1 METADMN
8 DTPPTASCN
17 CNRRDF
23 LTTTTVGLGAA
34 GLVAATVPL
43 VGSLSPA
50 ADTEAV
56 STVDVDLSKLAVGD
70 SMTVTWRGR
79 PVFIRHRTAA
89 EIERA
94 RQDDAVSLRDPQTDA
109 MRVQRPDWLV
119 VIGICTHLGCI
130 PLGQKAGEPRG
141 EFGGWFCP
149 CHGSQYDTAG
159 RARKGPAPR
168 NLDLPPYQ
176 FLDDATIRLG

>member
-1 METADMN
+1 MS
-8 DTPPTASCN
+8 DTPSPSSCS

-23 LTTTTVGLGAA
+23 LTNTTAGLGAV
-34 GLVAATVPL
+34 GLVAATIPL
-43 VGSLSPA
+43 IDSMNPA

-56 STVDVDLSKLAVGD
+56 STVDVDLDNIAVG
-70 SMTVTWRGR
+70 SSLTVTWRGR
-79 PVFIRHRTAA
+79 PVFIRHRTAE
-89 EIERA
+89 EIQQA
-94 RQDDAVSLRDPQTDA
+94 RQDDSVSLRDPQTDA
-109 MRVQRPDWLV
+109 ARAQRPEWLV

-130 PLGQKAGEPRG
+130 PLGQKNGEPRG

-168 NLDLPPYQ
+168 NLDLPPYA
-176 FLDDATIRLG
+176 FLDDSTIRLG